1 MIPRPPVSTRTDTL
15 LPYAMRIRAR
25 AADAAGRR
33 APVHLKADTGM
44 HRIGVTP
51 AEAVDVARA
60 IVASDSLELEGVWTH
75 CAVADDPEDPFTAE
89 QLFRYD
95 AVLGALADAGI
106 TVPLRHAA
114 NSAGAIAHPASRY
127 DLVRCGI
134 AVYGIA
140 PSETG
145 RAH

>member
-1 MIPRPPVSTRTDTL
+1 
-15 LPYAMRIRAR
+15 
-25 AADAAGRR
+25 
-33 APVHLKADTGM
+33 M

-114 NSAGAIAHPASRY
+114 NSAGAIAHPASRSEEHTSEPQSLMRISY
-127 DLVRCGI
+127 
-134 AVYGIA
+134 AVFCLKKK
-140 PSETG
+140 
-145 RAH
+145 